1 MKNKLMFTAFILK
14 ASLIIICITVGFSN
28 FIVVNAQSS
37 VVGKWKEVSA
47 KQFFTAEGAK
57 QTGKSVIEKQ
67 TSATDKVEWEFKSD
81 HTYTEIAGHIK
92 FHTSNGTWSVS
103 GNQLTMIGT
112 AEKKAGMEGRI
123 YTFSITG
130 NTMTRTMMTKP
141 PYNTMVYKQEDIST
155 RM

>member
-1 MKNKLMFTAFILK
+1 MKSIFTAFILK
-14 ASLIIICITVGFSN
+14 ASLIICITVGFSS

-37 VVGKWKEVSA
+37 VVGKWNEVSA
-47 KQFFTAEGAK
+47 KQFFTPEGAK

-67 TSATDKVEWEFKSD
+67 TSSTDKVELEFKSD

-92 FHTSNGTWSVS
+92 FHTSTGTWSVS

-123 YTFSITG
+123 YTFSING

-141 PYNTMVYKQEDIST
+141 PYNTMVYKQEDTST